1 MKIVDCGEQRSE
13 RWLAYRKTKC
23 MASEVA
29 AIMGKSPWTTVEDIF
44 YEKLGLGK
52 ERVVNENMQ
61 RGIDLEPVALAMLN
75 EKLGI
80 EFKPCVVESTE
91 HHHLGASLDGGYFP
105 AEGTLYI
112 SPSNDDLDDLID
124 VLCTG
129 SKLPSYIAEIKC
141 GGEKSHSM
149 TKHGVIPD
157 HYLLQIQ
164 CQLLVTGA
172 DLCFFANYFDGDIAV
187 VEVRP
192 DEAMQ
197 AEIIEATREFW
208 QRVQD
213 LDPPEPKYVERE
225 DQDWLIAVANLSTL
239 QRDIKSLQDR
249 EAEAKAR
256 LIELSAG
263 KSTKGYGMAVI
274 HSVRAGTVDY
284 STLCEENKID
294 SAKYR
299 KPATQVITVRKVK

>member
-13 RWLAYRKTKC
+13 SWLAYRKTKC

-52 ERVVNENMQ
+52 ERVVNAAMQ
-61 RGIDLEPVALAMLN
+61 QGIDLEDTAREMLN
-75 EKLGI
+75 AKLGV

-91 HHHLGASLDGGYFP
+91 HNWLGCSLDGYYDWQIDP
-105 AEGTLYI
+105 NRHMKMLEGRWICEL
-112 SPSNDDLDDLID
+112 
-124 VLCTG
+124 
-129 SKLPSYIAEIKC
+129 KC
-141 GGEKSHSM
+141 GGEKGHSM

-157 HYLLQIQ
+157 YYLLQIQ
-164 CQLLVTGA
+164 QQMLVTGA

-192 DEAMQ
+192 DHDMQ

-284 STLCEENKID
+284 SKLCAENKID
-294 SAKYR
+294 AAKYR
-299 KPATQVITVRKVK
+299 KPAMQVVTVRKVK